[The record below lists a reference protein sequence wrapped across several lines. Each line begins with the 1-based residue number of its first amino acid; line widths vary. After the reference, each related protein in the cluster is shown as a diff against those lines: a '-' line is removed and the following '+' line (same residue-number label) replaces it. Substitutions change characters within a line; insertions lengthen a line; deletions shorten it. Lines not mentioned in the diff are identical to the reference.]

1 MMTKN
6 YLFSIAAALC
16 LWACGDK
23 ENNVLT
29 PEPVVPVQDEP
40 TPIKPVG
47 PEEPEEPETRH
58 SYKPV
63 QLNEKEQ
70 AINAKLHEFSW
81 KLFKEVYRGRKNG
94 ENLMISPIS
103 LEVDLGMFLNG
114 LEGNSYQELLKTMGL
129 QDYSK
134 QELNSFFQTMMTGIE
149 KADEAAIFKG
159 ANAFWYNQHWEAS
172 QDFLN
177 AIKSYF
183 AAKAEAVDFS
193 DPKTKDIINAWCAEQ
208 TNDRIRDMVDS
219 TNEQDVFHL
228 MNAVY
233 FKAGWDK
240 PFDKQLTAKMPFHYA
255 DGHSEE
261 VDMMHDMYEGAYA
274 ETEQYQ
280 LGVRPF
286 VDGAFQ
292 MVFILPKEGVS
303 IEDIIPEVLDYKV
316 SATAEY
322 YQGKPEFYE
331 IELMAPKFTSEYT
344 EEHLFNYMKA
354 INPNL
359 SISTQ
364 DLCLMKE
371 KEDVDLSALQKT
383 FFLMDEEGAE
393 AAAVTDIIAKATSAG
408 PAARVVQL
416 RLDRPFIYA
425 IVETNTSCPLFI
437 GYYGK

>member
-1 MMTKN
+1 MITKSF
-6 YLFSIAAALC
+6 LFSIAAALC
-16 LWACGDK
+16 LCACGDK

-29 PEPVVPVQDEP
+29 PEPVAPVQVEP
-40 TPIKPVG
+40 APAK
-47 PEEPEEPETRH
+47 PEEPVEPDTRH

-81 KLFKEVYRGRKNG
+81 KLFKEVYRGRKAG

-159 ANAFWYNQHWEAS
+159 ANAFWYNQNRKAN
-172 QDFLN
+172 QTFLN
-177 AIKSYF
+177 AITNYY
-183 AAKAEAVDFS
+183 AARAEAMDFS
-193 DPKTKDIINAWCAEQ
+193 NPQTKNIINAWCAEQ
-208 TNDRIRDMVDS
+208 TNDRIKDMVDRTDES
-219 TNEQDVFHL
+219 DLFHL

-233 FKAGWDK
+233 FKADWDE
-240 PFDKQLTAKMPFHYA
+240 PFDKQLTSKMPFQYA
-255 DGHSEE
+255 NGKSEE
-261 VDMMHDMYEGAYA
+261 VDMMYDVYEGTYA

-286 VDGAFQ
+286 VDGSFQ
-292 MVFILPKEGVS
+292 MVFILPKKGVAM
-303 IEDIIPEVLDYKV
+303 EDVIPAVLDYKV
-316 SATAEY
+316 TITAEWY
-322 YQGKPEFYE
+322 PGKPQQAT
-331 IELMAPKFTSEYT
+331 IELYAPKFTSEYT
-344 EEHLFNYMKA
+344 EGHLFDYMKT

-359 SISTQ
+359 KFDWHELS
-364 DLCLMKE
+364 LMEE
-371 KEDVDLSALQKT
+371 KEPLDLSALQKT

-393 AAAVTDIIAKATSAG
+393 AAAVTDIIAKNTSIG
-408 PAARVVQL
+408 PSRVAQL
-416 RLDRPFIYA
+416 HLDRPFIYA

>member
-1 MMTKN
+1 M
-6 YLFSIAAALC
+6 
-16 LWACGDK
+16 
-23 ENNVLT
+23 
-29 PEPVVPVQDEP
+29 
-40 TPIKPVG
+40 
-47 PEEPEEPETRH
+47 
-58 SYKPV
+58 

-81 KLFKEVYRGRKNG
+81 KLFKEVYRGRKAG

-159 ANAFWYNQHWEAS
+159 ANAFWYNQNRKAN
-172 QDFLN
+172 QTFLN
-177 AIKSYF
+177 AITNYY
-183 AAKAEAVDFS
+183 AARAEAMDFS
-193 DPKTKDIINAWCAEQ
+193 NPQTKNIINAWCAEQ
-208 TNDRIRDMVDS
+208 TNDRIKDMVDRTDES
-219 TNEQDVFHL
+219 DLFHL

-233 FKAGWDK
+233 FKADWDE
-240 PFDKQLTAKMPFHYA
+240 PFDKQLTSKMPFQYA
-255 DGHSEE
+255 NGKSEE
-261 VDMMHDMYEGAYA
+261 VDMMYDVYEGTYA

-286 VDGAFQ
+286 VDGSFQ
-292 MVFILPKEGVS
+292 MVFILPKKGVAM
-303 IEDIIPEVLDYKV
+303 EDVIPAVLDYKV
-316 SATAEY
+316 TITAEWY
-322 YQGKPEFYE
+322 PGKPQQAT
-331 IELMAPKFTSEYT
+331 IELYAPKFTSEYT
-344 EEHLFNYMKA
+344 EEHLFDYMKT

-359 SISTQ
+359 KFDWHELS
-364 DLCLMKE
+364 LMEE
-371 KEDVDLSALQKT
+371 KEPLDLSALQKT

-393 AAAVTDIIAKATSAG
+393 AAAVTDIIAKNTSIG
-408 PAARVVQL
+408 PSRVAQL
-416 RLDRPFIYA
+416 HLDRPFIYA